1 MVCPEEKAETLVHVL
16 KGCRYTEGAAVIGR
30 ITDEM
35 PGRVTVTTQIGARTL
50 LPQPGNEL
58 LPRIC

>member
-1 MVCPEEKAETLVHVL
+1 MVCPQDKAELLAETL
-16 KGCRYTEGAAVIGR
+16 KGCKYTEGTAVIGQ
-30 ITDEM
+30 ITDQM
-35 PGRVTVTTQIGARTL
+35 PGRVTMTTEIGAQTL

>member
-1 MVCPEEKAETLVHVL
+1 MICPEESAELLLETLRAC
-16 KGCRYTEGAAVIGR
+16 KYTEGATMIGR
-30 ITDEM
+30 ITDQM
-35 PGRVTVTTQIGARTL
+35 PGRVTMTTEIGAQTL